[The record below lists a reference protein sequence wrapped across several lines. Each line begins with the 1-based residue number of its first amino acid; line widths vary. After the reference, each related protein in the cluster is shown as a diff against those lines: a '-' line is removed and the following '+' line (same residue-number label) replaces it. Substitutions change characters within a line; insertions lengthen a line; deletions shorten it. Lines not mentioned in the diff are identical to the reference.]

1 MTKTVEKSPDNEAP
15 LMVVFG
21 LDESQKP
28 KAARFSSSQAELV
41 NKAAQ
46 AMQLRVAVVAPQNR
60 PATEIAKKLPVG
72 RLYANV
78 GKGFVPNI
86 RRDLYTKLTGVLGVE
101 SGLPTAPGEP
111 EVPLASG
118 LPHNW
123 DELAPG
129 HLVIAKETRHEDGWW
144 EAIVLERDGDMLTLR
159 WRDYPTQPKV
169 IRHRTAVALLNTAI

>member
-1 MTKTVEKSPDNEAP
+1 MTKTTEKSPENEAP

-28 KAARFSSSQAELV
+28 KAARFGNSQAELV

-46 AMQLRVAVVAPQNR
+46 AMQLRVAVIAPQNG
-60 PATEIAKKLPVG
+60 PATEIAKKLPLG
-72 RLYANV
+72 RLYSN

-101 SGLPTAPGEP
+101 SGLPVAPGEP
-111 EVPLASG
+111 DVPVATG
-118 LPHNW
+118 LPRNW

-129 HLVIAKETRHEDGWW
+129 HLVIAKEARHEDGWW
-144 EAIVLERDGDMLTLR
+144 EAIVLERAGDMLTLR
-159 WRDYPTQPKV
+159 WRDYPSQPKIV
-169 IRHRTAVALLNTAI
+169 RHRTAVALLSTDH

>member
-1 MTKTVEKSPDNEAP
+1 MTKTAEKPTQNETP
-15 LMVVFG
+15 IIVVFG

-28 KAARFSSSQAELV
+28 KAARFSSSQSQLV

-46 AMQLRVAVVAPQNR
+46 AMQLRVAVIAPPNG

-72 RLYANV
+72 RLYSN

-86 RRDLYTKLTGVLGVE
+86 RRDLYIMLTGVLGVE
-101 SGLPTAPGEP
+101 SGLPAAPGEP
-111 EVPLASG
+111 EVPVASG
-118 LPHNW
+118 LPRNW
-123 DELAPG
+123 DEVAPG

-169 IRHRTAVALLNTAI
+169 MRHRTAVALLSTAI

>member
-1 MTKTVEKSPDNEAP
+1 MTKTAEKSQENETP

-28 KAARFSSSQAELV
+28 KAARFSSGQSDLV

-46 AMQLRVAVVAPQNR
+46 AMQLRVAVVATQNG

-72 RLYANV
+72 RLYSN

-86 RRDLYTKLTGVLGVE
+86 RRDLYSKLTGVLGVE
-101 SGLPTAPGEP
+101 SGLPAAPGEP
-111 EVPLASG
+111 EIPLASG
-118 LPHNW
+118 LPRNW

-129 HLVIAKETRHEDGWW
+129 HLVIAKEARHEDGWW
-144 EAIVLERDGDMLTLR
+144 EAIVLERNGDMLTLR

-169 IRHRTAVALLNTAI
+169 MRHRTAVALLSSSD